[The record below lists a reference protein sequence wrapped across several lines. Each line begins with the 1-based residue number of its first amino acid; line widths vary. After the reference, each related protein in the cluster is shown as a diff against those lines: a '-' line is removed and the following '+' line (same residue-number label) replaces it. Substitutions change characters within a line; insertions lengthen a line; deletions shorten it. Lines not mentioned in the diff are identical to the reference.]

1 MRLKVKVEDWD
12 SFVDEFKDRYVWHSG
27 NELDAYQPFSYGDTI
42 IVNDDGE
49 EGRLRWEDMRPSYRD
64 YGNYVPTHKLTPII
78 MHTTPSRFC
87 DNCGLYIND
96 NSLYCRMCG
105 TKLKE
110 NWYDKN

>member
-49 EGRLRWEDMRPSYRD
+49 EGRLRWDDMRASYRD
-64 YGNYVPTHKLTPII
+64 YHDYIPQHVPTSPIT
-78 MHTTPSRFC
+78 HTTPSRFC
-87 DNCGLYIND
+87 NNCGLYIND
-96 NSLYCRMCG
+96 DSLYCRMVWNKIKG
-105 TKLKE
+105 ELV
-110 NWYDKN
+110 

>member
-1 MRLKVKVEDWD
+1 MRLKVKAEDWD

-27 NELDAYQPFSYGDTI
+27 DRLEDYKPPFKSNYDIIGIDDEEVDGVLGFTLYYEDYQTYIPKSKPALVI
-42 IVNDDGE
+42 I
-49 EGRLRWEDMRPSYRD
+49 
-64 YGNYVPTHKLTPII
+64 T
-78 MHTTPSRFC
+78 HTTPSRFC